1 MMYKIVSPEECILD
15 IEGYTAFNE
24 YLMDNPDVIQGH
36 VVEYLKGKDEFKITL
51 GARSSST
58 VYDIL
63 FAVQQN

>member
-1 MMYKIVSPEECILD
+1 
-15 IEGYTAFNE
+15 
-24 YLMDNPDVIQGH
+24 MDNPDVIRGH

-51 GARSSST
+51 GERSTST